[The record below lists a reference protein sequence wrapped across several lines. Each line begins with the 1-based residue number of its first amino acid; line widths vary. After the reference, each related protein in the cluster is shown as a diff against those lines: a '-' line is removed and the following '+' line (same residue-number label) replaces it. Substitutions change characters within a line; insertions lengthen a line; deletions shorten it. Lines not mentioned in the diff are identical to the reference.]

1 MQNCKAKHLH
11 RSHSTWRGHT
21 DTSLSSVTGWLNVDL
36 SFLARIFQVGSAV
49 CKTCAALHAGRVYTI
64 LRKEEVRHFK
74 GLLHKVNNTFV
85 KDHKLPPQLLEA
97 ARPAS
102 AHALEVLQAYLE
114 A

>member
-1 MQNCKAKHLH
+1 M
-11 RSHSTWRGHT
+11 
-21 DTSLSSVTGWLNVDL
+21 SSVTGWLNVDL

-49 CKTCAALHAGRVYTI
+49 CRTCAALHAGRVYTI